1 MSDAEEAI
9 KKAEAWFRSRPSK
22 DAFTDIEAEHAE
34 RDDVLI
40 ELLEMLA
47 PSVAEMADERE
58 RAVGYWYA

>member
-9 KKAEAWFRSRPSK
+9 KKAEAWFRSRPPK
-22 DAFTDIEAEHAE
+22 DSFIDIEGEHTE

-40 ELLEMLA
+40 ELLKTLA
-47 PSVAEMADERE
+47 PSVAELADERE

>member
-1 MSDAEEAI
+1 MTFAN
-9 KKAEAWFRSRPSK
+9 
-22 DAFTDIEAEHAE
+22 IEAEHAE

-47 PSVAEMADERE
+47 PSVAELADERE